1 MTVIN
6 ARLWFKG
13 KVQSSVQSSSI
24 LKEGNIMADKTQGIS
39 IIDNGLK
46 VDGTVNDKEKLIIA
60 GALEGTLIGN
70 TVVTVQG
77 SRVVADAK
85 VRELIIAGDF
95 EGDVTAY
102 ESLKILPTGNFGGN
116 VVCKS
121 LIMEAGAKLNG
132 NVRPLEA
139 KDDLPVPEVEAPA
152 GKD

>member
-1 MTVIN
+1 M
-6 ARLWFKG
+6 G
-13 KVQSSVQSSSI
+13 
-24 LKEGNIMADKTQGIS
+24 DKTKGIS
-39 IIDNGLK
+39 IIDTGLK
-46 VDGTVNDKEKLIIA
+46 VAGTVNDKGKLIIA

-95 EGDVTAY
+95 EGDITAY
-102 ESLKILPTGNFGGN
+102 ESLKVLPTGKFGGN

-139 KDDLPVPEVEAPA
+139 KDDLPVPEAEAPA